1 MNESEPNVK
10 EKAHCPTDKEYVDII
25 NSDSEVDKKY
35 IDESG
40 QPAKILYYCRECKKP
55 VSPKRIGKKL
65 SFKCG
70 ECGKEHVSF
79 GTENSIT
86 SYYNIK

>member
-1 MNESEPNVK
+1 MNEAELHA
-10 EKAHCPTDKEYVDII
+10 EGDAHCPTDKEYVDII
-25 NSDSEVDKKY
+25 NSDSEVEKKY
-35 IDESG
+35 IEEEG

-70 ECGKEHVSF
+70 ECDKEYVSF

-86 SYYNIK
+86 NYYNIK